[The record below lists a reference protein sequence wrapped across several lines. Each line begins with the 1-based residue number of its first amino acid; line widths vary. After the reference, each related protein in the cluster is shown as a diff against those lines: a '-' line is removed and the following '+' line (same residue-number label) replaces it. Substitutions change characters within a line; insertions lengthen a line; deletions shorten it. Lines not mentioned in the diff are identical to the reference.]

1 MPYIGRAATNTGSV
15 RYLDNIASGFD
26 GSDTTFTA
34 QVGGVS
40 ITPDQEN
47 VRIYLDGVFQHP
59 GSGNAYTI
67 SGSTITF
74 TEAPVANTVF
84 TGYVVG
90 AGAYLDDKAVSSAK
104 LDDDAVTAAKLDD
117 DGTGF
122 QVGDLG
128 VGGSLT
134 SGDKLTVTGRA
145 RVSGGIIGDLTGDV
159 TGDVTGNTSG
169 TAAVATTVTITD
181 NESTNEDN
189 AVIFTAGGDVDGGNL
204 GLESDGNLT
213 YNPSTGKL
221 TATQLAGTLQTAAQT
236 NITSVGTIGT
246 GVWQGT
252 AIASAYLDAD
262 TAHLT
267 TTQTFT
273 GTKTFQSEH
282 TYLENTGG
290 NCNLFIKSSNSGNA
304 RLYLGDVAD
313 AGVGFIDYDHGTS
326 MTIGAG
332 GAVGLTL
339 AESDNTATFA
349 GKVICNKHMAVGAE
363 TAISNWEDTTN
374 EWGALHL
381 GNGGSVF
388 GAGSDTTNSQ
398 AYIAT
403 NVYYDGGWKRIGA
416 GEASFINL
424 NDDGHIFFQHAS
436 TSAGTNSA
444 DGAITFSQSLKLGVD
459 GNAIFN
465 GSVRAGGDGA
475 TFGVVGIEGAGGDA
489 TLDLFSDVG
498 SGTRGKA
505 EIFFTTDSSSDHVSC
520 ASIVMEQPPNDEA
533 ARKGQIIFKVS
544 DNSGPTQAMIIE
556 NNLNTTF
563 AGSVDVNGYTALG
576 NTSIDTTYELLVGNI
591 GNNANVKI
599 KATSDS
605 ARLYLD
611 AEDTSGE
618 TSDIWFQAGGS
629 TEAGIRGDNSGNLR
643 FTSGGTTERMR
654 LSGGSLLLGTTS
666 NSTQWEDSSGDGSL
680 YYHQHTAGSRN
691 TGIAISSDTSVG
703 YAMFYINAIDGA
715 NDERFM
721 AFYRNNTQI
730 GTISLSNTTN
740 VSYDTSSDY
749 RLKENIEPMT
759 GSIARLKQI
768 KPSTFNFISEPDV
781 SCEGFIAHELGEV
794 VPNAVSGK
802 KDAMRDD
809 GKEIMPQGVDFGR
822 VVPLLVSALQEA
834 IERIEVL
841 ENA

>member
-1 MPYIGRAATNTGSV
+1 MPYIGRAATNTGNV

-84 TGYVVG
+84 SAYVVG
-90 AGAYLDDKAVSSAK
+90 AGSYLDDKAVSSAK

-169 TAAVATTVTITD
+169 TAATVT
-181 NESTNEDN
+181 
-189 AVIFTAGGDVDGGNL
+189 GG
-204 GLESDGNLT
+204 
-213 YNPSTGKL
+213 
-221 TATQLAGTLQTAAQT
+221 TQAS
-236 NITSVGTIGT
+236 ITSAANLVTVGTIGT

-444 DGAITFSQSLKLGVD
+444 GGAISFTQSLKLGVD